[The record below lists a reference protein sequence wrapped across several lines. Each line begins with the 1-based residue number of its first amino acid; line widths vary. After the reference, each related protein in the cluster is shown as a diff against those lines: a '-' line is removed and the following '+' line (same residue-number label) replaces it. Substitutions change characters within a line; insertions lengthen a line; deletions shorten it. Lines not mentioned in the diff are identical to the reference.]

1 MRSPILAAG
10 AVLLAVPM
18 LTLGVSVRPAAAAKA
33 PKITSVTLSSRQIA
47 ANGAP
52 VQIVA
57 LVTPNGNTIS
67 SVTATTSLS
76 PKQTITLSSS
86 AAGRYT
92 GTWTVPSNASKKS
105 RSVKVTVKVTYGNNK
120 SVSKASANSTQLG
133 GGTGNP
139 GGGDSTPPPPP
150 PI

>member
-10 AVLLAVPM
+10 AMLLAVPM

-57 LVTPNGNTIS
+57 VVTPNGNTIS
-67 SVTATTSLS
+67 SVTATTSL
-76 PKQTITLSSS
+76 KQTITLSSS
-86 AAGRYT
+86 STGRYT
-92 GTWTVPSNASKKS
+92 GTWTVPANTSKKS
-105 RSVKVTVKVTYGNNK
+105 RSVKVTVKVTYGNK
-120 SVSKASANSTQLG
+120 SVSKASPSSTQLG
-133 GGTGNP
+133 GGNP
-139 GGGDSTPPPPP
+139 NTGGGDATPPPPP